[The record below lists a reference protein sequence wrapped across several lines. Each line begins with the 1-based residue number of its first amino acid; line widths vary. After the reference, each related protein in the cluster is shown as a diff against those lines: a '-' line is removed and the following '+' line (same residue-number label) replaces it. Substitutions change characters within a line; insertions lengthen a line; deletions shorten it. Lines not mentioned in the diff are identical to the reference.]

1 MALVL
6 AQLTMATVEPE
17 EVEGYFA
24 SRKKREV
31 KSLFGGVV
39 LMFGDLVASELVRF
53 KAYRSIN
60 ACQERPIKSAINAC
74 EDISLIQYK
83 EQPTGEKQK

>member
-1 MALVL
+1 
-6 AQLTMATVEPE
+6 MATVEPE
-17 EVEGYFA
+17 EVEGHF
-24 SRKKREV
+24 KKESSEV
-31 KSLFGGVV
+31 IARRCSSHIP
-39 LMFGDLVASELVRF
+39 DLVASELVCF